1 MNLEIILVRT
11 VLVLTAALSVGIS
24 LWGGYY
30 LLTGL
35 MSWRRPMDYGRHPAG
50 TRFAVLIAAR
60 NEELVIGPLINS
72 LLEQEYPAELYDIYV
87 IPNNCTDNT
96 ALAAR
101 QFGAEV
107 LECTVPVRSK
117 GEVLRFAEEQLSG
130 RHYDAFCV
138 FDADNVV
145 DRCFL
150 KEMNNAYRAG
160 ARAAQGY
167 RDSKN
172 PYDSAISGCYSI
184 YYWMMDRFHNQGKAG
199 LGLSAMINGT
209 GFMVAASTLKKL
221 GGWRTE
227 TISEDLEMTAQC
239 VLADVQVA
247 WVPLAVTYDEQP
259 LTYRESVKQRRRWS
273 SGTIQ
278 VARQYLPRTG
288 RQMTAAPRGALLD
301 IGMTMLIPAYQLV
314 AVVNTLAAA
323 AAAGL
328 SGRPFTFA
336 AGAFC
341 GAILL
346 NVGLTAVFATLSGA
360 LVLTVERKW
369 DRRLWKSL
377 LVYWLFLL
385 SWLPITIGSFFK
397 QTTVWEEIRH
407 TRNVLPEP
415 VLARKWLYMWKKEDR
430 PCPWAVLS
438 VCGKSPPAKSSG
450 DRWAAPNRSQTQ
462 WIRFGTEE
470 QGSGRMSAR

>member
-1 MNLEIILVRT
+1 MEWIVMLIKALAG
-11 VLVLTAALSVGIS
+11 TAGSLLA

-30 LLTGL
+30 LVSGL
-35 MSWRRPMDYGRHPAG
+35 MCWRGQRPFPVRPAR
-50 TRFAVLIAAR
+50 TKFAVLIAAR

-72 LLEQEYPAELYDIYV
+72 LLMQDYPPELYDIWV
-87 IPNNCTDNT
+87 IPNNCTDHT
-96 ALAAR
+96 ARAAAG
-101 QFGAEV
+101 FGARV
-107 LECTVPVRSK
+107 LKCDRPVKSK
-117 GEVLRFAEEQLSG
+117 GEVLRFAYARLRG
-130 RHYDAFCV
+130 RRYDACCV

-145 DRCFL
+145 DSRFL
-150 KEMNNAYRAG
+150 REMDLAYQAG
-160 ARAAQGY
+160 AGAAQGY

-172 PYDSAISGCYSI
+172 PYDNPLSGCYSI
-184 YYWMMDRFHNQGKAG
+184 YYWMMDRFYNQSRAAM
-199 LGLSAMINGT
+199 GLSAMINGT

-341 GAILL
+341 GRALRRIFWYSVLKTL
-346 NVGLTAVFATLSGA
+346 QIRRHMPHRSTA
-360 LVLTVERKW
+360 
-369 DRRLWKSL
+369 
-377 LVYWLFLL
+377 
-385 SWLPITIGSFFK
+385 
-397 QTTVWEEIRH
+397 
-407 TRNVLPEP
+407 
-415 VLARKWLYMWKKEDR
+415 
-430 PCPWAVLS
+430 
-438 VCGKSPPAKSSG
+438 PPG
-450 DRWAAPNRSQTQ
+450 
-462 WIRFGTEE
+462 FGVP
-470 QGSGRMSAR
+470 M

>member
-1 MNLEIILVRT
+1 MCIRD
-11 VLVLTAALSVGIS
+11 S
-24 LWGGYY
+24 
-30 LLTGL
+30 
-35 MSWRRPMDYGRHPAG
+35 
-50 TRFAVLIAAR
+50 
-60 NEELVIGPLINS
+60 
-72 LLEQEYPAELYDIYV
+72 
-87 IPNNCTDNT
+87 NCTDNT

-415 VLARKWLYMWKKEDR
+415 VLARKW
-430 PCPWAVLS
+430 
-438 VCGKSPPAKSSG
+438 
-450 DRWAAPNRSQTQ
+450 
-462 WIRFGTEE
+462 
-470 QGSGRMSAR
+470 